1 MRFRPPWWA
10 WLVFLPGMLVLG
22 GLGTWQL
29 QRAQDK
35 QAILE
40 QRSTARQA
48 EPMRLADATEPAS
61 QYGRRVV
68 VSGGYLAER
77 QLLLDNQIWQSAAG
91 YRVWTPLRLD
101 DGRLVFIDRGWVP
114 RSGDRTEPP
123 RPDVPAGRQ
132 RVTGLWRSLP
142 EPGMRLAAPDAC
154 EQSDW
159 PRVLNYPTAAQVEC
173 QYEAPVLAGIVLL
186 DESLP
191 DGFERDWQSVGIP
204 PQRHIGYAVQWYA
217 MALAVLVIFL
227 IMNTKRR
234 A

>member
-1 MRFRPPWWA
+1 
-10 WLVFLPGMLVLG
+10 MLVLG

-68 VSGGYLAER
+68 VSGDYLTER

-114 RSGDRTEPP
+114 RSADRATPP
-123 RPDVPAGRQ
+123 RPDAPAGRQ

-154 EQSDW
+154 EQSGW

-191 DGFERDWQSVGIP
+191 GGFERDWQSVGTP